1 MKKMKAVKTT
11 KKWLAC
17 LLSLAMLVGVTPSI
31 VLADGWQAATE
42 ANVVRIGA
50 FSDSHVAD
58 ANGAK
63 WLTAALDAFKAVDE
77 NYAGLAM
84 VGDIVIQQ
92 GQKSDNYTVKEEPYN
107 VVNGVLAEHA
117 KDKPYMWAMGN
128 HEFPLACVIKTAQS
142 EEQKTLMQTAVQNSK
157 TIYTQKTGM
166 SLNNDVTIGGYHFI
180 TAAPIDFSNA
190 VDAEGEAYLR
200 QQIDAAI
207 TADGENKPI
216 FLTLHHAP
224 WYTTVSS
231 TETVYDQPFS
241 DDFINYLKT
250 KHNVIVLHGHNHR
263 SEHDPRTIWQDG
275 FTVVNLGQ
283 TSNGGG
289 AVVDGSVVLNREVSE
304 GVMLEIKDNVVTIK
318 RMDFKNQCYIGEDRV
333 LDIPNMNT
341 YCDKTNANYETY
353 WKYTDARSNKTTAPI
368 FSADTEIT
376 TSRIT
381 ESTATI
387 SFKQATVE
395 NSPVEDTVIKYNVK
409 IVNKKLNALLQNY
422 DVASDFYR
430 PEALRAEKI
439 DIPLKELSFGT
450 EYTVTV
456 KAITAYGKTSNEIS
470 GTFKTAAYDNT
481 KNTATSPESETR
493 EVVYK
498 YVAKDDGTGSYTTAY
513 DEINSPGRNR
523 KEVTADDDGNYP
535 EGSFTATVDG
545 EEKHF
550 VNWFHRDTRFG
561 FGGHFVDLYEQNN
574 YITFSLDVEKSGVYE
589 LMGIA
594 ANSTSSDMG
603 VYIDGSKKGT
613 FTVPVNNSGSYGPIY
628 DATYTGIGEYVL
640 TAGTHAVTL
649 KLEKQA
655 NASIQ
660 FWGVALALEK
670 EAQVINKHYTEGAI
684 KYSGHGHEEA
694 ANDLCRLYGDGY
706 GIIEFTVEVPVN
718 GEYVLSAEASG
729 SDQDSTFAVAVNGT
743 NETVI
748 NLPKGD
754 LTTIASLTAEKTVS
768 LAKGENTI
776 TLTAATDKG
785 APYLRSIT
793 LISYDTT
800 DRWGIYP
807 IDGDNVTSWASGN
820 AGDTPNGGSLI
831 MMPTVGHATY
841 KITPAKTG
849 RYNLSWEIYKH
860 NCYGQSFVKYDG
872 VEKALTEKTHYSDGE
887 RAYTEPIEVTLME
900 GYEYE
905 FTFKAVEA
913 FDENIND
920 PYFTLYNM
928 KLEYTGEPKNGGEGV
943 YYDIFAGDKT
953 AFNSTGTDYG
963 DGKGKNDGLG
973 MYGSIYADFTANVD
987 YEGWYDI
994 NMVLGA
1000 STDTSSV
1007 QLLIDEQ
1014 EVATKNAVNSTTWTT
1029 RADNNFGKI
1038 YLTAGKHSIRVLGKG
1053 GEFMFFKVRLA
1064 FDRVD
1069 DGASAISFAYAATD
1083 FNSKGGSNV
1092 VIDYT
1097 NNGVVLGEGNSYT
1110 EYVVDVP
1117 EGNYIFAIAYGT
1129 DLEGGGRT
1137 SLTINGAALGT
1148 YSLAKNGTWIGRNTF
1163 DANNYT
1169 NIEVVNLNEGINKIK
1184 LRCETFANSGSYGY
1198 FSFSGFKLIRIT
1210 EPVVQMFKGEYASTD
1225 RLYNLTDGTL
1235 TVRMFL
1241 PNSLKSKPITMVA
1254 AIYKDDALYKA
1265 AVVSKDAVS
1274 AGDTIYTKFE
1284 NVQLESGS
1292 NYTYKFIFLK
1302 SVESM
1307 IPYFNA
1313 STTLN

>member
-1 MKKMKAVKTT
+1 MAKMKKMKAVKTS
-11 KKWLAC
+11 KKLLAC

-31 VLADGWQAATE
+31 ALADGWQAATE
-42 ANVVRIGA
+42 TDVVRIGA
-50 FSDSHVAD
+50 FSDSHVA
-58 ANGAK
+58 NEGGAE

-84 VGDIVIQQ
+84 VGDIVMQQ
-92 GQKSDNYTVKEEPYN
+92 GQKSDNYTVKEEPYD
-107 VVNGVLAEHA
+107 VVNGILAEHA
-117 KDKPYMWAMGN
+117 KDKPYMWSMGN
-128 HEFPLACVIKTAQS
+128 HEFPLACVIKTAQDDK
-142 EEQKTLMQTAVQNSK
+142 QKTLMETAVENSK
-157 TIYTQKTGM
+157 NIYTKKTGM
-166 SLNNDVTIGGYHFI
+166 KLNDDVTIGGYHFI

-190 VDAEGEAYLR
+190 VDADGQSYLK
-200 QQIDAAI
+200 QQIEAAI
-207 TADGENKPI
+207 MADGGEKPI

-241 DDFINYLKT
+241 DEFISYLKT
-250 KHNVIVLHGHNHR
+250 RPNVIVLHGHNHR
-263 SEHDPRTIWQDG
+263 SEYDPRTIWQDG

-289 AVVDGSVVLNREVSE
+289 AVVDGSAVLNREVSE
-304 GVMLEIKDNVVTIK
+304 GIMLEIKNNVVTIK

-333 LDIPNMNT
+333 LDIPNMKAHS
-341 YCDKTNANYETY
+341 DKTDADYEKY
-353 WKYTDARSNKTTAPI
+353 WKYTDARANKTTAPT

-376 TSRIT
+376 TSKIT

-430 PEALRAEKI
+430 PKDLRAATI

-456 KAITAYGKTSNEIS
+456 KAITAYGKTSREIS
-470 GTFKTAAYDNT
+470 GTFKTAEYDRT
-481 KNTATSPESETR
+481 KNTATSPENDTR

-498 YVAKDDGTGSYTTAY
+498 YVANSDGTATAY
-513 DEINSPGRNR
+513 DELSNTARN
-523 KEVTADDDGNYP
+523 KKQVYADDSGNYP
-535 EGSFTATVDG
+535 EGSYTVDG
-545 EEKHF
+545 VDGYF
-550 VNWFHRDTRFG
+550 VNWFSTDTRFG
-561 FGGHFVDLYEQNN
+561 FGNHFVVFYEQNN
-574 YITFSLDVEKSGVYE
+574 YITFSLDVEKSGMYE

-594 ANSTSSDMG
+594 ACAVSSEMG

-613 FTVPVNNSGSYGPIY
+613 FTVPVNNSGSYGPRY
-628 DATYTGIGEYVL
+628 DATYTSAGEYAL
-640 TAGTHAVTL
+640 TKGTHTVTF
-649 KLEKQA
+649 KLDQQA
-655 NASIQ
+655 NQQQESIQ

-670 EAQVINKHYTEGAI
+670 EAQVINKHCTDGELV
-684 KYSGHGHEEA
+684 YSAHGHYESGSDA
-694 ANDLCRLYGDGY
+694 YRLYGDGY
-706 GIIEFTVEVPVN
+706 GIMKFTVDAPVN

-729 SDQDSTFAVAVNGT
+729 STVDTSLAVAINGT
-743 NETVI
+743 DETVI
-748 NLPKGD
+748 NLLKGD
-754 LTTIASLTAEKTVS
+754 LTTIASRTAEKTVS

-776 TLTAATDKG
+776 TLTAETDKE

-800 DRWGIYP
+800 DRWGVYP
-807 IDGDNVTSWASGN
+807 VSSDNVTGWH
-820 AGDTPNGGSLI
+820 NGGSGDNDLTNGLI
-831 MMPTVGHATY
+831 MMATAGYATY
-841 KITPAKTG
+841 KVTPAKTG
-849 RYNLSWEIYKH
+849 SYNLSWDVWNH
-860 NCYGQSFVKYDG
+860 GCYAQSFMKYDG
-872 VEKALTEKTHYSDGE
+872 VEKALTEKTIYGDT
-887 RAYTEPIEVTLME
+887 RAYTNTIEVMLMK

-905 FTFKAVEA
+905 FTFKAVEKVEGGDGY
-913 FDENIND
+913 FD
-920 PYFTLYNM
+920 FYNM

-943 YYDIFAGDKT
+943 YYDIFAKDYTNLYSNG
-953 AFNSTGTDYG
+953 AGVYSESFGMCNGT
-963 DGKGKNDGLG
+963 
-973 MYGSIYADFTANVD
+973 YADFAVNVD
-987 YEGWYDI
+987 YEGWYDV
-994 NMVLGA
+994 NMVLG
-1000 STDTSSV
+1000 TSADEAPV
-1007 QLLIDEQ
+1007 QLLVDGS
-1014 EVATKNAVNSTTWTT
+1014 EVATKNAVNGGGGSVKK
-1029 RADNNFGKI
+1029 DNDFGKV
-1038 YLTAGKHSIRVLGKG
+1038 YLTEGEHTFRVYKNGTGDVVFYKIS
-1053 GEFMFFKVRLA
+1053 FI

-1092 VIDYT
+1092 QVSDLGI
-1097 NNGVVLGEGNSYT
+1097 VLGEGGSYT

-1129 DLEGGGRT
+1129 DKTGGGRT
-1137 SLTINGAALGT
+1137 SLTINGAALGA
-1148 YSLAKNGTWIGRNTF
+1148 YALAKNGTWIGRTDF
-1163 DANNYT
+1163 DENNYT
-1169 NIEVVNLNEGINKIK
+1169 NIEVVNLNEGINTIK
-1184 LRCETFANSGSYGY
+1184 LRSETLADGSSGY

-1210 EPVVQMFKGEYASTD
+1210 EPVVQMFKGEYATTD
-1225 RLYNLTDGTL
+1225 RLYNLTNGNL

-1241 PNSLKSKPITMVA
+1241 PNTLKGKPITMVA

-1274 AGDTIYTKFE
+1274 AGDTISTKFE

-1292 NYTYKFIFLK
+1292 NYTYKFIFLE

>member
-11 KKWLAC
+11 KKLLAC

-387 SFKQATVE
+387 SFKQAMVE

-498 YVAKDDGTGSYTTAY
+498 YVAKDDGTGSYTAAY

-670 EAQVINKHYTEGAI
+670 EAQVIKMDRTEGTPN
-684 KYSGHGHEEA
+684 
-694 ANDLCRLYGDGY
+694 ANHYVSYGGETNAYQFYGDVGSY
-706 GIIEFTVEVPVN
+706 IDFNVNSPVN
-718 GEYVLSAEASG
+718 GEYVLSAEAAG
-729 SDQDSTFAVAVNGT
+729 GTAANTFTVSVNGT
-743 NETVI
+743 EKSVI
-748 NLPKGD
+748 NVPAGAASTIAYHTAEQTISLTKGTNTIR
-754 LTTIASLTAEKTVS
+754 LTT
-768 LAKGENTI
+768 GNTSS
-776 TLTAATDKG
+776 
-785 APYLRSIT
+785 PYLRSIT

-800 DRWGIYP
+800 DRWVVYP
-807 IDGDNVTSWASGN
+807 VDGEKVTAWQ
-820 AGDTPNGGSLI
+820 NGGSGDNDLTNGLI
-831 MMPTVGHATY
+831 MMATTGYATY
-841 KITPAKTG
+841 KVTPAKTG
-849 RYNLSWEIYKH
+849 SYNLSWDVWNH
-860 NCYGQSFVKYDG
+860 GCYAQSFMKYDG
-872 VEKALTEKTHYSDGE
+872 VEKALTKKTLYGDT
-887 RAYTEPIEVTLME
+887 RAYTDTIEVMLMK

-905 FTFKAVEA
+905 FTFKAVEKA
-913 FDENIND
+913 EDGAGYFD
-920 PYFTLYNM
+920 FYNM

-1254 AIYKDDALYKA
+1254 AIYKDDALYKS
-1265 AVVSKDAVS
+1265 AVVSKEDVS